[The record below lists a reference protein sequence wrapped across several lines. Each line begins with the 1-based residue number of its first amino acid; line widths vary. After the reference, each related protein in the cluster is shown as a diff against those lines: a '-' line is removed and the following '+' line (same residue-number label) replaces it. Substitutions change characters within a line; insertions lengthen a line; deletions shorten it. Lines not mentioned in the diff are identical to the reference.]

1 MPAPWKIKLIKFPPP
16 GQEKTSNSRGMPG
29 GGCLSFDLTG
39 TLQLCLCFMASPFI
53 FIQSEFEAPSQF
65 INKKVIN
72 YERDDGKDKLPP
84 GMSLSR
90 QKLLLLYRARL
101 LNTSARTS
109 LLEESGDKQTR
120 TSPVKGKCCLF
131 LSQLPLLQT

>member
-1 MPAPWKIKLIKFPPP
+1 M
-16 GQEKTSNSRGMPG
+16 TSNARGMSG

-39 TLQLCLCFMASPFI
+39 TLQLCLWFMASPFI
-53 FIQSEFEAPSQF
+53 FIQSEAPIQF

-101 LNTSARTS
+101 LNITRLVPG
-109 LLEESGDKQTR
+109 LLCSKNQVTNRAAD
-120 TSPVKGKCCLF
+120 
-131 LSQLPLLQT
+131 LQ